1 MLVLKPFTE
10 DHGWSMLF
18 SQFPCA
24 YGFSTRRLAYMLDS
38 LVRVSRRVGWKPS
51 ASRSPGSSQ
60 DCTAPRTRADRRP
73 ARVNRPSGPP
83 NTGAHSDFQTL
94 PPQQFQV
101 LFNSLFKVLF
111 IFPSRYLFAIG
122 LSPVFSL
129 RWNLPPNWSSI
140 PKELDSAKAPRGATV
155 ARPTGLSPSL
165 VPHSRGLGPRPPQ
178 GQRSQDYNSEAAGA
192 PDFQVG
198 LFPVHSPLLGESWLV
213 SFPPLSDMLKFGG

>member
-73 ARVNRPSGPP
+73 ARVNRPFGRP

-129 RWNLPPNWSSI
+129 RWNLPPNSSCN
-140 PKELDSAKAPRGATV
+140 PKQPDSTRTHRKAATRHGTGFSPSPTPCSKGLERR
-155 ARPTGLSPSL
+155 ARPIT
-165 VPHSRGLGPRPPQ
+165 
-178 GQRSQDYNSEAAGA
+178 
-192 PDFQVG
+192 
-198 LFPVHSPLLGESWLV
+198 PL
-213 SFPPLSDMLKFGG
+213 

>member
-1 MLVLKPFTE
+1 MPFTFIP
-10 DHGWSMLF
+10 HAGLPPGYSHTCQTPWSVFLDG
-18 SQFPCA
+18 SEGPVPSA
-24 YGFSTRRLAYMLDS
+24 GPRAAPGRELAVKPRSRVEARRRGAADPARRSAPGENPRLSRRAEAGPI
-38 LVRVSRRVGWKPS
+38 RVSSYR
-51 ASRSPGSSQ
+51 
-60 DCTAPRTRADRRP
+60 
-73 ARVNRPSGPP
+73 
-83 NTGAHSDFQTL
+83 FQA
-94 PPQQFQV
+94 
-101 LFNSLFKVLF
+101 LFDSLFKVLC

>member
-1 MLVLKPFTE
+1 MFLDGPVGTIPPASVLDRE
-10 DHGWSMLF
+10 DGINDIS
-18 SQFPCA
+18 
-24 YGFSTRRLAYMLDS
+24 
-38 LVRVSRRVGWKPS
+38 SRT
-51 ASRSPGSSQ
+51 
-60 DCTAPRTRADRRP
+60 CTAHAIHADQRP
-73 ARVNRPSGPP
+73 TARGSGPHP
-83 NTGAHSDFQTL
+83 WHQQL
-94 PPQQFQV
+94 PSQQFQA

>member
-1 MLVLKPFTE
+1 M
-10 DHGWSMLF
+10 
-18 SQFPCA
+18 
-24 YGFSTRRLAYMLDS
+24 S
-38 LVRVSRRVGWKPS
+38 LPV
-51 ASRSPGSSQ
+51 
-60 DCTAPRTRADRRP
+60 RRP
-73 ARVNRPSGPP
+73 NAAGHP
-83 NTGAHSDFQTL
+83 DFQPL

-111 IFPSRYLFAIG
+111 IFPSQYLFAIG

>member
-1 MLVLKPFTE
+1 MLALKPFTE

-73 ARVNRPSGPP
+73 ARVNRLFSQPS
-83 NTGAHSDFQTL
+83 TGAHSDFQTL

-122 LSPVFSL
+122 LSRIFRF
-129 RWNLPPNWSSI
+129 RWNIPPILCCS
-140 PKELDSAKAPRGATV
+140 PEQHDSLYPSLTGVQPRL
-155 ARPTGLSPSL
+155 TGLLPSMARYL
-165 VPHSRGLGPRPPQ
+165 RP
-178 GQRSQDYNSEAAGA
+178 S
-192 PDFQVG
+192 
-198 LFPVHSPLLGESWLV
+198 
-213 SFPPLSDMLKFGG
+213 

>member
-1 MLVLKPFTE
+1 MEAFRQPK
-10 DHGWSMLF
+10 
-18 SQFPCA
+18 
-24 YGFSTRRLAYMLDS
+24 
-38 LVRVSRRVGWKPS
+38 SRR
-51 ASRSPGSSQ
+51 RQ

-73 ARVNRPSGPP
+73 ARVNRLFSQP

-155 ARPTGLSPSL
+155 TRPTGLSPSL

-178 GQRSQDYNSEAAGA
+178 GQRSKDYNSEAAGA

>member
-1 MLVLKPFTE
+1 MFLNTPRDAPNRPGKPPPKRHLPHRMLKLTNQ
-10 DHGWSMLF
+10 HA
-18 SQFPCA
+18 QC
-24 YGFSTRRLAYMLDS
+24 
-38 LVRVSRRVGWKPS
+38 
-51 ASRSPGSSQ
+51 
-60 DCTAPRTRADRRP
+60 RTRKHERQGAQRYHWP
-73 ARVNRPSGPP
+73 QSVPS
-83 NTGAHSDFQTL
+83 
-94 PPQQFQV
+94 QQFQV

-129 RWNLPPNWSSI
+129 RWNLPPDWSCI
-140 PKELDSAKAPRGATV
+140 PKQLDSAKAPRGATGT
-155 ARPTGLSPSL
+155 RPTGLSPSL

-178 GQRSQDYNSEAAGA
+178 GQRSKDYNSEAAGA

>member
-1 MLVLKPFTE
+1 MSE
-10 DHGWSMLF
+10 DL
-18 SQFPCA
+18 
-24 YGFSTRRLAYMLDS
+24 
-38 LVRVSRRVGWKPS
+38 
-51 ASRSPGSSQ
+51 PGTTPTPQ
-60 DCTAPRTRADRRP
+60 PTLTYARAQVRRP
-73 ARVNRPSGPP
+73 TARRKMHEHHHFCGSVPSY
-83 NTGAHSDFQTL
+83 
-94 PPQQFQV
+94 QFQA
-101 LFNSLFKVLF
+101 LFNSLFKVLC

-122 LSPVFSL
+122 LPPIFSL